1 MKKII
6 LILLSALTFLQ
17 VSAQKLPQV
26 QQTSLR
32 APAKVK
38 IDGKATEWG
47 QMKAYNKATELNYTI
62 ANDDKKLYMVAQT
75 DIAEVYDRICNG
87 GIKVVIQKNGRKSDE
102 GAAFVKYP
110 FFKEWNVFTFG
121 FKATRARISF
131 VGGRAQIEKIPEVKI
146 TSKEQADSIM
156 QSHNKM
162 LRENLKFI
170 YTNGLPG
177 IDSLVPIYNDKGIE
191 AAVAF
196 DNKRVYTYEMVIDLK
211 LLGLTA
217 QSGQKFAYHVV
228 INGEPYKFS
237 YNPGPGAY
245 VPAATTDFW
254 GEYTLAK

>member
-1 MKKII
+1 MLLAASI
-6 LILLSALTFLQ
+6 LS
-17 VSAQKLPQV
+17 VRAQKLPTLQRL
-26 QQTSLR
+26 SLH
-32 APAKVK
+32 APTDVK
-38 IDGKATEWG
+38 IDGKASEWG
-47 QMKAYNKATELNYTI
+47 QMKARNRATELNYTI
-62 ANDDKKLYMVAQT
+62 ANDDKKLYLVVQT
-75 DIAEVYDRICNG
+75 DVAEVYDRICNG
-87 GIKVVIQKNGRKSDE
+87 GIKLVVQKNGRKSDE

-110 FFKEWNVFTFG
+110 FFKAWNIFTFG
-121 FKATRARISF
+121 FRAPRAKISF
-131 VGGRAQIEKIPEVKI
+131 VGGRPQIEKIPEVKI

-170 YTNGLPG
+170 YTDGLPG

-196 DNKRVYTYEMVIDLK
+196 DNKRVYTYEMAIDLK

-217 QSGQKFAYHVV
+217 QSGEKFAYHVV

-237 YNPGPGAY
+237 YNPGPGPFL
-245 VPAATTDFW
+245 PAATTDFW